1 MDVQPVSERW
11 LRSRRA
17 SALPHPRHV
26 VSAVAGRGEQVVNL
40 DKLGYAGNLRNV
52 AALKDD
58 RVRRKVQAWNAVAN
72 PQMPVPS
79 TATWRAVEQICRERR
94 ERAERLHLVGGR
106 S

>member
-1 MDVQPVSERW
+1 MASTTCSCTDEYALADTLER
-11 LRSRRA
+11 
-17 SALPHPRHV
+17 
-26 VSAVAGRGEQVVNL
+26 AVNDLYWGRGIAFRAGRTHSW
-40 DKLGYAGNLRNV
+40 AV